1 MKPTNAVLLPLLPLP
16 LLVVYREDIRIEIRL
31 LYGVL
36 GFVQTPIYKGAVLPL
51 GFIPSFL

>member
-1 MKPTNAVLLPLLPLP
+1 MKPSNAVLLPLLPLP

-36 GFVQTPIYKGAVLPL
+36 GFVQTPIYKGAVPL
-51 GFIPSFL
+51 GFVPSFL